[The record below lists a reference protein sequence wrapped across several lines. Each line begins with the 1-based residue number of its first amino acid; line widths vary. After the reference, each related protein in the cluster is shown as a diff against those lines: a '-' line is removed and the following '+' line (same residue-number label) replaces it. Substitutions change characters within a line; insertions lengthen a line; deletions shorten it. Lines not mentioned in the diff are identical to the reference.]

1 MQNKVGARPLPDTA
15 RILFVVEGT
24 NDIEFL
30 KRISLLLHN
39 HDPTLP
45 NLADWERSGE
55 LIFVPFGG
63 GHVRAWG
70 ERLAPLGKPE
80 FHLYDREVPPE
91 TDYRQRAADTV
102 NFRQGC
108 RATLTRKRCL
118 ENYLHPAAIQS
129 AGQVEVEFGDF
140 EPVAETTAKQLHAT
154 RIGEPPWELL
164 PQRARNRMA
173 HRIKRWLNTTG
184 ADQMTVSMLDERDPD
199 GEVLS
204 WLKAINSLARVK

>member
-1 MQNKVGARPLPDTA
+1 MPSVSRNAP
-15 RILFVVEGT
+15 ILFVVEGT

-30 KRISLLLHN
+30 KRISQLLHN
-39 HDPTLP
+39 HDSTLP

-80 FHLYDREVPPE
+80 FHLYDQELPPE
-91 TDYRQRAADTV
+91 TDYRQLAADTV
-102 NFRQGC
+102 NSRHGC
-108 RATLTRKRCL
+108 YAALTQKRCL

-129 AGQVEVEFGDF
+129 EAQVRVEFGDF
-140 EPVAETTAKQLHAT
+140 DPVAEATAKQLHAT

-164 PQRARNRMA
+164 TRRARNRTA
-173 HRIKRWLNTTG
+173 HRIKRWLNTTA
-184 ADQMTVSMLDERDPD
+184 ADQMTVSMLDQRDPG
-199 GEVLS
+199 GEIIS
-204 WLKAINSLARVK
+204 WLKAIKHLAGTN